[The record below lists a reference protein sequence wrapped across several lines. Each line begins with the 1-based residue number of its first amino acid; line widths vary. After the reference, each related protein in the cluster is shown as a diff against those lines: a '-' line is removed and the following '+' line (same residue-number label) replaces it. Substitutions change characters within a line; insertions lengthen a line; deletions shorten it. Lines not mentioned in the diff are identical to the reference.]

1 MQTKQFSQIVS
12 CTTKISKDFVST
24 KFQQLYFANYVETTR
39 SHASLRSRAPVGLLP
54 HPPSLCLDFNFPY
67 AHTRFYSLF
76 LNRSII
82 CSLFLFSSFLN
93 RKLFIFCF
101 LYLFLLIG
109 VFPFSLYSCPYLIG
123 FGDQIRSHKQASAF
137 CETQDFTITHFIL
150 IFHL

>member
-93 RKLFIFCF
+93 RKLFIFLFPLSFF
-101 LYLFLLIG
+101 LDRSISLFSLLLSLLNRIWRSN
-109 VFPFSLYSCPYLIG
+109 PFSQTSVSFL
-123 FGDQIRSHKQASAF
+123 
-137 CETQDFTITHFIL
+137 
-150 IFHL
+150 